1 MPYIPKID
9 FGWSR
14 RTGWLHGDEAAYDSC
29 VRMWANRPKGRER
42 TRPIHPSWEEVLK
55 LFNPNDKERSQ
66 GAFCRWAGINRA
78 SFSSKQVKPLGDDM
92 ERFILEWDAK
102 GKEVKNG

>member
-1 MPYIPKID
+1 MYIPKSD

-14 RTGWLHGDEAAYDSC
+14 RTGWLHGDEEAYNRTVKLWQS
-29 VRMWANRPKGRER
+29 RPKGRER
-42 TRPIHPSWEEVLK
+42 TRPIHPSWNEVLK
-55 LFNPNDKERSQ
+55 LFDSSDPKHSQ

-78 SFSSKQVKPLGDDM
+78 SFSSKQVKPLGDNM

-102 GKEVKNG
+102 GKEVENG